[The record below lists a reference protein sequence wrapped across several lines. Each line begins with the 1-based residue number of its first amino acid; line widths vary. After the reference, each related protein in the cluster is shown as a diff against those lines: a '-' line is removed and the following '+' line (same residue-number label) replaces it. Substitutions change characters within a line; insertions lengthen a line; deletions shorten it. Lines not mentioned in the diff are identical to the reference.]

1 MPSLLT
7 DAEKA
12 ELESAITDVF
22 DTFKR
27 LITVY
32 TAPEMVYVS
41 TDPNFSRFGQF
52 GKNNE
57 MDQEV
62 TNNPVT
68 QQVYAIVLYNKNPEF
83 EQFNKDKTGGTYE
96 QIKMKDFKVK
106 VRIRVESAG
115 YEILKNA
122 KKIELDNRLFETDS
136 PPRGHG
142 LFTTTRWDL
151 FYKEIV

>member
-32 TAPEMVYVS
+32 SAPEITYVS

-52 GKNNE
+52 GQNNE
-57 MDQEV
+57 MSTEIS
-62 TNNPVT
+62 NEPVS
-68 QQVYAIVLYNKNPEF
+68 QQIYATVLYNKNPEF

-96 QIKMKDFKVK
+96 QIKLKDHKVK
-106 VRIRVESAG
+106 VRIRVEAAG
-115 YEILKNA
+115 YQILKDV
-122 KKIELDNRLFETDS
+122 KKIELDSRMFEVDS

-142 LFTTTRWDL
+142 LFTTTRWD
-151 FYKEIV
+151 FFFKEII